1 MRAVVQRVSRA
12 RVLVDGQVTGSID
25 QGLLVYLGVEKEDQ
39 QKDAEYL
46 AEKIINLR
54 IFQDDQDKMNL
65 SLKDIRGSLLTV
77 SQFTLA
83 GDCRKG
89 RRPSFDKAAS
99 PEIANSLY
107 EYFISLVKEQGIR
120 VETGIFRAH
129 MEVESVND
137 GPVTIL
143 LDSKRLF

>member
-12 RVLVDGQVTGSID
+12 RVLVDGQVTGAID

-99 PEIANSLY
+99 TEIANSLY

>member
-12 RVLVDGQVTGSID
+12 RVLVDGQVTGAID

-107 EYFISLVKEQGIR
+107 EYFISLVKEQGIW

>member
-12 RVLVDGQVTGSID
+12 RVLVDGQVTGAID

-39 QKDAEYL
+39 QKEAEYL

>member
-1 MRAVVQRVSRA
+1 LRAVVQRVSRA
-12 RVLVDGQVTGSID
+12 RVLVDGQVTGAID

-120 VETGIFRAH
+120 VETGIFRA
-129 MEVESVND
+129 
-137 GPVTIL
+137 IW
-143 LDSKRLF
+143 RLNR

>member
-1 MRAVVQRVSRA
+1 LRAVVQRVSRA
-12 RVLVDGQVTGSID
+12 RVLVDGQVTGAID

>member
-12 RVLVDGQVTGSID
+12 RVLVDGQVTGAID

-65 SLKDIRGSLLTV
+65 SLKDIDVYKR
-77 SQFTLA
+77 QIY
-83 GDCRKG
+83 
-89 RRPSFDKAAS
+89 RRS
-99 PEIANSLY
+99 
-107 EYFISLVKEQGIR
+107 
-120 VETGIFRAH
+120 
-129 MEVESVND
+129 
-137 GPVTIL
+137 
-143 LDSKRLF
+143 

>member
-12 RVLVDGQVTGSID
+12 RVLVDGQVTGAID

-107 EYFISLVKEQGIR
+107 EYFICLVKEQGIR

>member
-12 RVLVDGQVTGSID
+12 RVLVDGQVTGAID

>member
-1 MRAVVQRVSRA
+1 M
-12 RVLVDGQVTGSID
+12 
-25 QGLLVYLGVEKEDQ
+25 VYLGVEKEDQ